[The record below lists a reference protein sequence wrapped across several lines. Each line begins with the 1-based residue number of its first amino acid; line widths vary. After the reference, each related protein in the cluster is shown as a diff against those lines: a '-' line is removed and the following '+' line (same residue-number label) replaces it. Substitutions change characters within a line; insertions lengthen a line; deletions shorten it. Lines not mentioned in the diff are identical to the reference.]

1 MLSGNI
7 KEMDKLNALNAR
19 QKRQAD
25 KQFQMNLGEGPKVP
39 RGISQ
44 LSEPKM
50 KKSNERIVLSKQE
63 IEFKQNGLNFARHQ
77 KRKII
82 RNKSQHIRASSR
94 VSFAEGRD
102 EF

>member
-1 MLSGNI
+1 M
-7 KEMDKLNALNAR
+7 KE
-19 QKRQAD
+19 
-25 KQFQMNLGEGPKVP
+25 
-39 RGISQ
+39 
-44 LSEPKM
+44 
-50 KKSNERIVLSKQE
+50 SNERIVLSKQE